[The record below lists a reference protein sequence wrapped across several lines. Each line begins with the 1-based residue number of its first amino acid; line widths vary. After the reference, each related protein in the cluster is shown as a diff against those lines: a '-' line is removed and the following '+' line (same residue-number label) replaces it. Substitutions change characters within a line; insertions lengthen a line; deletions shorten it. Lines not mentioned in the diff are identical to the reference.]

1 MTTATAALTAREYLR
16 VSVDKSGTERS
27 LEQQHAEHS
36 ETAAELGVTLGKPY
50 KDIGSASRYAK
61 KARDDFERLL
71 ADLGNDR
78 FGADLLW
85 LWESSRGS
93 RKTGEWVTL
102 LDLCE
107 EKGVRFYVQTHERIL
122 DPRNGNDRRTLL
134 LDAVDSEY
142 ESYKTHTRVTRGM
155 KTHLNHPGARG
166 HGVCPF
172 GYERGY
178 ERVRD
183 ASGRRV
189 MRPTEQ
195 RPKRDEAQAV
205 IELFF
210 RIRAGHSMAA
220 IERDFRARGLVGRQG
235 KPLSARTMG
244 DMARRVAYIG
254 KRTHKG
260 KERPASWPVVAD
272 FEGASYDDKP
282 VSVAEFV
289 KVFHE
294 VQGILQSDDR
304 RTNFS
309 GGVRHAFSGTLV
321 CDVCEAAMTVTYRN
335 AAGRAQPPAYQC
347 HGRGCTRIN
356 KEKTDCLLR
365 TVVLAYLGAEL
376 VPMQAELM
384 LKRSQ
389 LEAHEA
395 EDPETP
401 GEARLIGR
409 KIERLAGEIREL
421 EKSETEL
428 TPGPSPLAALSGY
441 GPDVE
446 KRWDATPVK
455 AQRSIARM
463 LLAPDVLGQVRVKQ
477 VSASA
482 TRDVTDRLRWVDANG
497 RDRTRRAAEWPLR
510 DKSSHARA
518 SCRSPVNTLHPW
530 Q

>member
-1 MTTATAALTAREYLR
+1 MATATAALTAREYLR

-27 LEQQHAEHS
+27 PEQQHAEHS
-36 ETAAELGVTLGKPY
+36 ETAADLGVTLGKPY

-71 ADLGNDR
+71 ADLRNDR

-142 ESYKTHTRVTRGM
+142 ESYKTHKRVTRGV
-155 KTHLNHPGARG
+155 KTNLNHPGGARG

-172 GYERGY
+172 GYERDY

-195 RPKRDEAQAV
+195 MPKRDEAQAV

-220 IERDFRARGLVGRQG
+220 IERDFKARGLVGRQG
-235 KPLSARTMG
+235 KPLSARTMRG
-244 DMARRVAYIG
+244 MVQRIAYIG

-260 KERPASWPVVAD
+260 KELPASWPVVAD
-272 FEGASYDDKP
+272 FEGASYDGKP
-282 VSVAEFV
+282 VSVPEFV

-294 VQGILQSDDR
+294 VQGILKDGDR

-309 GGVRHAFSGTLV
+309 GGARHAFSGAHV
-321 CDVCEAAMTVTYRN
+321 CDVCDAPMTVTYRK
-335 AAGRAQPPAYQC
+335 AAGTPQPPAYQC
-347 HGRGCTRIN
+347 HGKGCTRIN
-356 KEKTDCLLR
+356 KEETDCVLR
-365 TVVLAYLGAEL
+365 AAVLGYLARPDVYQAVTPQDGGAEL
-376 VPMQAELM
+376 ATVQAELI

-389 LEAHEA
+389 LEAFEG

-401 GEARLIGR
+401 AEARLIGR
-409 KIERLAGEIREL
+409 KIERLSGEIREL
-421 EKSETEL
+421 ETREAEL
-428 TPGPSPLAALSGY
+428 TPGPSPLAALFDY

-446 KRWDATPVK
+446 QRWDATPVE

-482 TRDVTDRLRWVDANG
+482 SPNATDRLRWVDADG
-497 RDRTRRAAEWPLR
+497 RDVTP
-510 DKSSHARA
+510 A
-518 SCRSPVNTLHPW
+518 SR
-530 Q
+530 

>member
-36 ETAAELGVTLGKPY
+36 ETAADLGVTLGKPY

-71 ADLGNDR
+71 ADLRNDR

-107 EKGVRFYVQTHERIL
+107 EKGVRFYVQIHERIL

-142 ESYKTHTRVTRGM
+142 ESHKTHKRVTRGA
-155 KTHLNHPGARG
+155 GATGR
-166 HGVCPF
+166 GVCPF

-178 ERVRD
+178 DRVGG
-183 ASGRRV
+183 ASGRRI

-195 RPKRDEAQAV
+195 RPNRDEAQAI

-220 IERDFRARGLVGRQG
+220 IERDFRTRGLVGRQG
-235 KPLSARTMG
+235 KPLSARIMG
-244 DMARRVAYIG
+244 DMARRIAYIG

-260 KERPASWPVVAD
+260 KELPASWPVVAD
-272 FEGASYDDKP
+272 FEGASYDGKP
-282 VSVAEFV
+282 VSVPEFV

-294 VQGILQSDDR
+294 VQGILKNGDR

-309 GGVRHAFSGTLV
+309 GGPRHAFSGTLV
-321 CDVCEAAMTVTYRN
+321 CDICAAPMTVTYRK
-335 AAGRAQPPAYQC
+335 AAGTPQPPAYQC

-389 LEAHEA
+389 VEAYEA

-401 GEARLIGR
+401 GEARLLGR
-409 KIERLAGEIREL
+409 KIERLSWEIREL
-421 EKSETEL
+421 EKGETEL

-455 AQRSIARM
+455 AQRSIVRM

-482 TRDVTDRLRWVDANG
+482 TPDVTDRLRWVDADG
-497 RDRTRRAAEWPLR
+497 RDVAP
-510 DKSSHARA
+510 SSR
-518 SCRSPVNTLHPW
+518 
-530 Q
+530 